1 MRCRYYHLGEFPR
14 GHHVHGHALRQLIAG
29 IAKWPRFESTEPP
42 SGVETKWGWA
52 MAKPVH
58 STQNLSAD
66 EMSLEEQVARLKQTV
81 ALLQAQLADVREQ
94 RDNLQ
99 RRPESISLVAPC

>member
-1 MRCRYYHLGEFPR
+1 
-14 GHHVHGHALRQLIAG
+14 
-29 IAKWPRFESTEPP
+29 
-42 SGVETKWGWA
+42 

-58 STQNLSAD
+58 STQRLSAD
-66 EMSLEEQVARLKQTV
+66 ETSLEEQVARLKQTV